1 MHTLLRSVL
10 AGLSLLCTIGVAG
23 AATEIQ
29 FWHAMS
35 GERGKELDSLVARFN
50 AAQKDV
56 KVVATYKGQYPEVLD
71 AAIAAYRAGQAP
83 HVVQVYELGT
93 AQAMAAKGAIR
104 PAWQLL
110 EEAGV
115 RLEGRQLV
123 PAVAS
128 YFSDSH
134 GKLLAMPFNV
144 STPVMYVNRDAFR
157 KAKLNPDQ
165 PPKTWY
171 EMVNT
176 LGALKDAGYEC
187 AFSTTFPS
195 WVLIENM
202 SAWHN
207 QEFATNGNGMGG
219 LDTKL
224 SFNTRLMV
232 RWISVLTSWHKAE
245 YFTYSG
251 RGADAEAR
259 FAKGE
264 CAIVTASSSRQGDLH
279 RTVKFDWA
287 VAQLPHYDD
296 FDGAPQNTLIGGAG
310 LWAVAG
316 KKHDENKATGRFL
329 GYLAQPEV
337 QAEWHQT
344 TGYVPV
350 TTAAY
355 ELTKKAGF
363 YAKHPG
369 EEIAVRQL
377 LVRNPTKD
385 SRGIR
390 IGHFPEIRGIIEEE
404 LELALKG
411 QKTPKDALDRAV
423 ERGNELLR
431 KFEVAHRGSAA
442 PAKAEAADKPAR
454 KAAPAKKAEK
464 K

>member
-1 MHTLLRSVL
+1 MLPRMLAAALVL
-10 AGLSLLCTIGVAG
+10 ACTAG
-23 AATEIQ
+23 AARAAAEIQ

-35 GERGKELDSLVARFN
+35 GERGKQLDSLVARFN

-56 KVVATYKGQYPEVLD
+56 RVVATYKGQYPEVLE
-71 AAIAAYRAGQAP
+71 AAIAAYRGGQAP

-93 AQAMAAKGAIR
+93 AQAMAARQAIR

-128 YFSDSH
+128 YFSDAH
-134 GKLLAMPFNV
+134 GKLLALPFNV
-144 STPVMYVNRDAFR
+144 STPVMYLNRDAFR
-157 KAKLNPDQ
+157 KAKLDPDQ

-171 EMVNT
+171 EMVIT
-176 LGALKDAGYEC
+176 LGALKDAGVEC
-187 AFSTTFPS
+187 ALSTSFPS
-195 WVLIENM
+195 WVLVENM

-207 QEFATNGNGMGG
+207 QEFASHGNGMGG
-219 LDTKL
+219 LDARL

-232 RWISVLTSWHKAE
+232 RWISVLTSWHKSE
-245 YFTYSG
+245 YFTYAG
-251 RGADAEAR
+251 RGDEAMAR

-279 RTVKFDWA
+279 RGVKFDWS

-296 FDGAPQNTLIGGAG
+296 LDGAPQNTLIGGAG

-316 KKHDENKATGRFL
+316 KKPEENRATGRFF
-329 GYLAQPEV
+329 GYLVQPDV
-337 QAEWHQT
+337 QAEWHQA

-355 ELTKKAGF
+355 EQSKKAGF
-363 YAKHPG
+363 YTRHPG
-369 EEIAVRQL
+369 EEVAVRQL
-377 LVRNPTKD
+377 LVRSPTKD

-390 IGHFPEIRGIIEEE
+390 IGPFPEVRAVIEDE
-404 LELALKG
+404 LEAAFKG
-411 QKTPKDALDRAV
+411 ERTPKEALDRAV
-423 ERGNELLR
+423 DRGNELLR
-431 KFEVAHRGSAA
+431 KFEAAHRGGSHAPAPAA
-442 PAKAEAADKPAR
+442 PR
-454 KAAPAKKAEK
+454 KAPAKKAEAAPRK
-464 K
+464 